1 MPQSSNLCWM
11 AISVCKS
18 FGPAKRTGLSKC
30 FQQYPTT
37 FMWVSNQVLLIIDYC
52 GFTCG
57 LRLRLKNRQYQG
69 PVMKL
74 THRLRGIVGIVLTSP
89 FPWHAQNLCW
99 LSLAFIIDWQ
109 VVTSLA
115 WLRSP
120 PNKDTASFSLC
131 QIKEMAIVNIPGLL
145 QQKLS
150 PKQPH
155 LRQLPQ
161 QLRAAASSKSHYSLT
176 AIAACGER
184 IKRLSAPTPSL
195 PPSGEMI

>member
-1 MPQSSNLCWM
+1 M
-11 AISVCKS
+11 VCPKPLLTE
-18 FGPAKRTGLSKC
+18 FG
-30 FQQYPTT
+30 
-37 FMWVSNQVLLIIDYC
+37 IH
-52 GFTCG
+52 
-57 LRLRLKNRQYQG
+57 
-69 PVMKL
+69 
-74 THRLRGIVGIVLTSP
+74 HRLVSCDILGLTK
-89 FPWHAQNLCW
+89 
-99 LSLAFIIDWQ
+99 
-109 VVTSLA
+109 V
-115 WLRSP
+115 P
-120 PNKDTASFSLC
+120 PRNKDTASFSLC